1 MKNQIT
7 GNITNSISEKDSK
20 KINFLT
26 RTKSSVFITLYFL
39 LLVLLAF
46 FSDPQPQFIPA
57 LSVNKLYPFIFYVVF
72 FLSTIWLNYFIAK
85 EINNCFIRYRRAKND
100 IWLFSLLLFFEIVT
114 IWIFPAVAYGL
125 VDHISLVWA
134 QLIFVCSILISLLL
148 ISICAII
155 YFKSNGIIV
164 TKSYLLGLLIIVLIY
179 LTFVAVNYLILTK
192 SWFVL
197 VMLVFISS
205 VNDVFAYLGGMIYGK
220 HKMVPQLSPKK
231 TWEGFL
237 TGTIVTSIIS
247 IALILTM
254 YFTNNL
260 SSNINY
266 SFIGSFV
273 GWQWFNSMSS
283 NTLTQEHWYWLAILC
298 ITCITVTVISV
309 FGDLLFSY
317 FKRINQIKDYSN
329 FIPGHGGILDR
340 IDSVSL
346 SSTIYFVVSIIVCL
360 SFNGFS
366 SDSFLL
372 TQFRII

>member
-26 RTKSSVFITLYFL
+26 RTKSSIFITLYFL

-46 FSDPQPQFIPA
+46 FSDPQSRFIPA
-57 LSVNKLYPFIFYVVF
+57 LSVNKLYPFIFYIVF

-85 EINNCFIRYRRAKND
+85 EINNCFIRYRKTKND

-114 IWIFPAVAYGL
+114 IWIFPTVTYGL
-125 VDHISLVWA
+125 ADDIDLVWA
-134 QLIFVCSILISLLL
+134 QMIFVCSILISLLL

-164 TKSYLLGLLIIVLIY
+164 TKSYLLGLLIIILIY
-179 LTFVAVNYLILTK
+179 LTFVAINYLVLTK

-197 VMLVFISS
+197 VVLVFISS

-237 TGTIVTSIIS
+237 AGMIVTSIIS

-254 YFTNNL
+254 YFTNNP

-273 GWQWFNSMSS
+273 GWQWFNLMSA
-283 NTLTQEHWYWLAILC
+283 NALTQEYWYWLLILC
-298 ITCITVTVISV
+298 ITCIIIAVISV

-340 IDSVSL
+340 IDSLSL
-346 SSTIYFVVSIIVCL
+346 SSTIYFVVSLIVCL

-372 TQFRII
+372 TQFKII

>member
-26 RTKSSVFITLYFL
+26 RTKSSIFITLYFL

-46 FSDPQPQFIPA
+46 FSDPQSQFIPA
-57 LSVNKLYPFIFYVVF
+57 LSVNKLYPFIFYIVF

-85 EINNCFIRYRRAKND
+85 EINNCFIRYRKTKND

-114 IWIFPAVAYGL
+114 IWIFPTVAYGL
-125 VDHISLVWA
+125 ADDIDLVWA
-134 QLIFVCSILISLLL
+134 QMIFVCSILISLLL

-164 TKSYLLGLLIIVLIY
+164 TKSYLLGLLIIILIY
-179 LTFVAVNYLILTK
+179 LTFVAVNYLVLTK

-197 VMLVFISS
+197 VVLVFISS

-237 TGTIVTSIIS
+237 TGMIVTSIIS

-254 YFTNNL
+254 YFTNNP

-273 GWQWFNSMSS
+273 GWQWFNLMSS
-283 NTLTQEHWYWLAILC
+283 NTLTQEYWYWLLILC
-298 ITCITVTVISV
+298 ITCIIIAVISV

-340 IDSVSL
+340 IDSLSL

-372 TQFRII
+372 TQFKII